1 MIINGDLSQVDLP
14 SGTKSGLRESIK
26 ILGDIEDIGFIE
38 FGNKD
43 VVRNP
48 LVSKI
53 VKNYEKFEKAE
64 GVGKEYFLK
73 SVKKNDWLIFRWYL
87 KV

>member
-1 MIINGDLSQVDLP
+1 MLQN
-14 SGTKSGLRESIK
+14 
-26 ILGDIEDIGFIE
+26 DIGFIE

-53 VKNYEKFEKAE
+53 VYNYEKFERKE

-73 SVKKNDWLIFRWYL
+73 SVKKND
-87 KV
+87 